1 MYIQYNVYH
10 NSIIIYIYIYIII
23 NSIYIYNN
31 IVLIYIYNIV
41 LYVLYVISTIFNTYL
56 TNIARKNRTCKVTFF
71 VLQTRYTKQ
80 NTKFCD
86 GYRKY
91 NSNVPAFL
99 HNKKGLLCYTAWGRS
114 PWHKIFLQGMLLCK
128 ILLKVSSKLRVS
140 LGALGT
146 LWNLEIVKNYHP
158 VNACPG
164 NKVAFCA
171 NTFWLSFTSSLI
183 GAGINYQSNTAI
195 PLTPHLMKP
204 LLDFPVHLWVL
215 KI

>member
-1 MYIQYNVYH
+1 M
-10 NSIIIYIYIYIII
+10 
-23 NSIYIYNN
+23 
-31 IVLIYIYNIV
+31 
-41 LYVLYVISTIFNTYL
+41 
-56 TNIARKNRTCKVTFF
+56 
-71 VLQTRYTKQ
+71 QTRYTKQ

-99 HNKKGLLCYTAWGRS
+99 HNKPRPFVLHCLRKISLAQDIPPRHVTLQDSIKG
-114 PWHKIFLQGMLLCK
+114 IF
-128 ILLKVSSKLRVS
+128 KLRVS
-140 LGALGT
+140 LGALGI

>member
-1 MYIQYNVYH
+1 MQC
-10 NSIIIYIYIYIII
+10 IYIYIY
-23 NSIYIYNN
+23 
-31 IVLIYIYNIV
+31 IYIYNIV

-56 TNIARKNRTCKVTFF
+56 TKIARKNRTCKVTFF

-99 HNKKGLLCYTAWGRS
+99 HNKPRPFVLHCLRKISLAQDIPPRHVTLQDSIKG
-114 PWHKIFLQGMLLCK
+114 IF
-128 ILLKVSSKLRVS
+128 KLRVS
-140 LGALGT
+140 LGALGI